1 VKIFTP
7 DTPILEIFVRGSV
20 MYLALFVLLR
30 VILKREAGTV
40 GISDLLVVVLL
51 ADAAQNGM
59 AGNYQSIS
67 DGVLLVA
74 TIILWSYFLDW
85 LGYRF
90 PRIER
95 LIHPSPLALVKDGR
109 ILRNNLRKE
118 FITEDEL
125 MEMIREEGVARVEDV
140 REAYME
146 GDGRVSVITRNPGDA
161 KSPPKRG
168 G

>member
-1 VKIFTP
+1 MPFGNIDWVKIFTP

-59 AGNYQSIS
+59 AGDYQSIS
-67 DGVLLVA
+67 DGILLVA

-95 LIHPSPLALVKDGR
+95 LIHPSP
-109 ILRNNLRKE
+109 
-118 FITEDEL
+118 
-125 MEMIREEGVARVEDV
+125 
-140 REAYME
+140 
-146 GDGRVSVITRNPGDA
+146 
-161 KSPPKRG
+161 
-168 G
+168 